1 MILVLLVC
9 SFPGSC
15 AAATVC
21 LCSLRLCSLVCKCL
35 FTSVWVNCG
44 AGVCWHAC
52 PVFVFMVF
60 PFAECLFTPSD
71 EGFSALRVSCCGR
84 LRYDVCVEE
93 LNQQK
98 VKRNDRKPLF
108 WKEESATGKAVSLT
122 LHDANPTVRRTY
134 KQITDEVQQ
143 FIPVLQRTKHSHH
156 TTSCCVLLL
165 LETNLHHTV

>member
-1 MILVLLVC
+1 MSRMAGV
-9 SFPGSC
+9 GSD
-15 AAATVC
+15 
-21 LCSLRLCSLVCKCL
+21 
-35 FTSVWVNCG
+35 

-98 VKRNDRKPLF
+98 VKSNDRKPLF
-108 WKEESATGKAVSLT
+108 WKEKTRETTTEHHHEQSTQLRLEGGGW
-122 LHDANPTVRRTY
+122 RR
-134 KQITDEVQQ
+134 
-143 FIPVLQRTKHSHH
+143 
-156 TTSCCVLLL
+156 
-165 LETNLHHTV
+165 